1 MIVMLINYV
10 KNDPDLISPR
20 CDHCGGKMGH
30 AYPLVDA
37 FSNLGCSPT
46 YFNETS
52 DSCYWF
58 NSHGLSLYLSWKS
71 EAFDNLSSDFPKMM
85 DFVFESI
92 SFNEKVNTTRF
103 SANLLSMISEISD
116 IGSDDEGSVTILLG
130 WKSIALLILS
140 GKSSEVNE
148 IEVIIETRSYNILC

>member
-1 MIVMLINYV
+1 
-10 KNDPDLISPR
+10 
-20 CDHCGGKMGH
+20 MGH

-37 FSNLGCSPT
+37 FSNLSCSPT

-71 EAFDNLSSDFPKMM
+71 EIFDNLSSDFPKMM

-92 SFNEKVNTTRF
+92 SFNEKVNTARF
-103 SANLLSMISEISD
+103 SDNLLSLVREVSGT
-116 IGSDDEGSVTILLG
+116 GSADGGSVTIFLS

-140 GKSSEVNE
+140 EKSSKVNE
-148 IEVIIETRSYNILC
+148 IEVMVETRSYSVLC

>member
-1 MIVMLINYV
+1 
-10 KNDPDLISPR
+10 
-20 CDHCGGKMGH
+20 MGH

-37 FSNLGCSPT
+37 FSNLSCSPT

-58 NSHGLSLYLSWKS
+58 NSHGLSLYLSWKG
-71 EAFDNLSSDFPKMM
+71 EIFDNLSSDFPKMM

-92 SFNEKVNTTRF
+92 SFNEKVNTARF
-103 SANLLSMISEISD
+103 SNNLLSLVREVSGT
-116 IGSDDEGSVTILLG
+116 GSADGGSVTIFLS

-140 GKSSEVNE
+140 EKSSKVNE
-148 IEVIIETRSYNILC
+148 IEVMVETRSYSVFC

>member
-1 MIVMLINYV
+1 MLMNYV
-10 KNDPDLISPR
+10 KNDHDLISPR

-37 FSNLGCSPT
+37 FSNLSCSPT

-71 EAFDNLSSDFPKMM
+71 EIFDNLSSDFPKMM

-92 SFNEKVNTTRF
+92 SFNEKVNTARF
-103 SANLLSMISEISD
+103 SDNLLSLVREVSGT
-116 IGSDDEGSVTILLG
+116 GSADGGSVTIFLS

-140 GKSSEVNE
+140 EKSSKVNE
-148 IEVIIETRSYNILC
+148 IEVMVETRSYSVLC